1 MTGDYLLLDPEI
13 RDWVVI
19 PMVMMVVMV
28 GMGRHYAQELMR
40 GSSVEP
46 DIEDVKNKQILA
58 KSVKLRANGAYI
70 CEKAYV
76 KRKLFLTKKETGAL
90 RAKVKGATN
99 PMSNPQG
106 MVDMMKGN
114 LIFMLPNIVMMGFV
128 SYFFA
133 GFVCVKV
140 PFPLPSNRFKVML
153 QRGVDLKSLNVSYVS
168 SLALYFIAQFGLSG
182 VYQLV
187 LGADVQSE
195 DARMMQMQMGMANM
209 AGGGPQG
216 FDANAAFKMEREQ
229 LGITKRGQNL
239 ENAEMDLLGDR
250 YPREVMEGLDLSRLD
265 AMLKS

>member
-1 MTGDYLLLDPEI
+1 MIHANYKF
-13 RDWVVI
+13 R
-19 PMVMMVVMV
+19 
-28 GMGRHYAQELMR
+28 R

-58 KSVKLRANGAYI
+58 KSVKLRTNGAYVS
-70 CEKAYV
+70 EKAYS
-76 KRKLFLTKKETGAL
+76 KRKLFLTRKETGAL
-90 RAKVKGATN
+90 RAKVKKATN

-106 MVDMMKGN
+106 MIDMMKGN
-114 LIFMLPNIVMMGFV
+114 LTFMLPNIVMMGFV

-153 QRGVDLKSLNVSYVS
+153 QRGVDLKSLDVSYVS

-209 AGGGPQG
+209 GGGGPQG
-216 FDANAAFKMEREQ
+216 FDASAAFRMERDQ

-239 ENAEMDLLGDR
+239 ENAERDLLGDR
-250 YPREVMEGLDLSRLD
+250 YPRDVREDLDFSKLD
-265 AMLKS
+265 NMRSMNS

>member
-1 MTGDYLLLDPEI
+1 MTYSIILKI
-13 RDWVVI
+13 KNR
-19 PMVMMVVMV
+19 
-28 GMGRHYAQELMR
+28 R

-46 DIEDVKNKQILA
+46 DIEDVKNKQIVA
-58 KSVKLRANGAYI
+58 KSAKLRANGAYI
-70 CEKAYV
+70 SETAYT
-76 KRKLFLTKKETGAL
+76 KRKLFLTRKETGAL

-106 MVDMMKGN
+106 MIDMMKGN
-114 LIFMLPNIVMMGFV
+114 LTFMLPNIVMMGFV

-153 QRGVDLKSLNVSYVS
+153 QRGVDLKSLDVSYVS

-209 AGGGPQG
+209 GGGGPQG
-216 FDANAAFKMEREQ
+216 FDANAAFRMERDQ

-239 ENAEMDLLGDR
+239 DNAVKDLLGSRFPQD
-250 YPREVMEGLDLSRLD
+250 VIEGLDLSKFEK
-265 AMLKS
+265 LKPMKS